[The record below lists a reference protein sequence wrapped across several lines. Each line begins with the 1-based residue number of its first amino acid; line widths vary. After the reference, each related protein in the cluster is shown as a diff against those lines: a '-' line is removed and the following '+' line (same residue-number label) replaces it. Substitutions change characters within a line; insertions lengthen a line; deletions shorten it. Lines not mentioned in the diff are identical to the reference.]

1 MGVSIDMVEDRELT
15 SQEIRE
21 LQEEVRRLAKE
32 KNAVILAHYYQRG
45 EVQDIADFVGD
56 SLELSR
62 KAANTDAD
70 IIVFCGVR
78 FMCETAKILS
88 PQKKVLHPNPES
100 GCPMADMVTAEQ
112 VRKLREKHPDAE
124 FVAYIN
130 TTADVKAEID
140 ICVTSA
146 NAPKIIKRLDVKK
159 IVFLPDQALGEWVA
173 RQVPEKE
180 FVIWKGFCPPHFEFT
195 AREVMKLKEKYPD
208 AKVAVH
214 PECHPKVIEIADF
227 VGSTSQIIRYAT
239 SVDAERVII
248 ITEVGLKHTLMK
260 KNPNKEYI
268 FPESMNYCGT
278 VYCCTMKGITLPK
291 VYETL
296 KNEIN
301 EVELPREIIER
312 ARRPIERMLEL
323 S

>member
-1 MGVSIDMVEDRELT
+1 MVQLALKEEKELT
-15 SQEIRE
+15 KEEIKE

-32 KNAVILAHYYQRG
+32 KNAIILAHYYQRP

-62 KAANTDAD
+62 KAAQTDAD

-78 FMCETAKILS
+78 FMCETAKIVN
-88 PQKKVLHPNPES
+88 PEKKVLHPNPES
-100 GCPMADMVTAEQ
+100 GCPMADMITAKQ
-112 VRKLREKHPDAE
+112 VRELREKHPDAE

-130 TTADVKAEID
+130 TTAEVKAEVD

-146 NAPKIIKRLDVKK
+146 NAPKIIKKLDAKK
-159 IVFLPDQALGEWVA
+159 IVFLPDQALGNWVA
-173 RQVPEKE
+173 KQVPEKE
-180 FVIWKGFCPPHFEFT
+180 FIIWKGFCPPHFEFT
-195 AREVMKLKEKYPD
+195 YKELLKLKEQYPD

-214 PECHPKVIEIADF
+214 PECHPKVIELADF
-227 VGSTSQIIRYAT
+227 VGSTSQILKYAT
-239 SVDAERVII
+239 SVDAKRVIVV
-248 ITEVGLKHTLMK
+248 TEVGLKYTLEK
-260 KNPNKEYI
+260 INPNKEYI
-268 FPESMNYCGT
+268 FPQSMNYCGT

-301 EVELPREIIER
+301 EVTLPEDIIER

>member
-1 MGVSIDMVEDRELT
+1 MGISVELAQDRELT
-15 SQEIRE
+15 LEEIKE
-21 LQEEVRRLAKE
+21 LQEEVRRLAEE
-32 KNAVILAHYYQRG
+32 KNAVILAHYYQRP

-56 SLELSR
+56 SLDLSR
-62 KAANTDAD
+62 KAASTDAD

-100 GCPMADMVTAEQ
+100 GCPMADMVNAQQ
-112 VRKLREKHPDAE
+112 VRMLRKKHPDAE

-130 TTADVKAEID
+130 TTAEVKAEVD
-140 ICVTSA
+140 LCVTSA
-146 NAPKIIKRLDVKK
+146 NAPKIVRKLDAKK

-173 RQVPEKE
+173 KQVPDKE
-180 FVIWKGFCPPHFEFT
+180 FIIWKGFCPPHFEFT
-195 AREVMKLKEKYPD
+195 AKEVLRLKEKYPD

-214 PECHPKVIEIADF
+214 PECHPKVIEMADF
-227 VGSTSQIIRYAT
+227 VGSTSQIIKYAT
-239 SVDAERVII
+239 TVDAKRVIV
-248 ITEVGLKHTLMK
+248 ITEVGLKYTLMK
-260 KNPNKEYI
+260 RNPNKEYI

-291 VYETL
+291 VYETI
-296 KNEIN
+296 KKEIN
-301 EVELPREIIER
+301 EVELPDEIIER
-312 ARRPIERMLEL
+312 AKRPIERMLEL

>member
-1 MGVSIDMVEDRELT
+1 MSQVTLSTEKELT
-15 SQEIRE
+15 PEEIKE
-21 LQEEVRRLAKE
+21 LQEEVRRLARE
-32 KNAVILAHYYQRG
+32 KNAVILAHYYQRP

-56 SLELSR
+56 SLELAR
-62 KAANTDAD
+62 KAAQTDAD

-78 FMCETAKILS
+78 FMCETAKIVN
-88 PQKKVLHPNPES
+88 PTKKVLHPNPES
-100 GCPMADMVTAEQ
+100 GCPMADMITAEQ
-112 VRKLREKHPDAE
+112 VRKLREEHPDAE

-130 TTADVKAEID
+130 TTAEVKAEVD

-146 NAPKIIKRLDVKK
+146 NAPKIIRKLEAKK
-159 IVFLPDQALGEWVA
+159 IVFLPDQALGQWVA
-173 RQVPEKE
+173 KQVPEKE

-195 AREVMKLKEKYPD
+195 YRELLKLKEKYPD

-214 PECHPKVIEIADF
+214 PECHPKVIDLADF

-239 SVDAERVII
+239 SVEAKRVII
-248 ITEVGLKHTLMK
+248 ITEVGLKYTLEK
-260 KNPNKEYI
+260 INPEKEYI
-268 FPESMNYCGT
+268 FPQSMNYCGT

-301 EVELPREIIER
+301 EVILPEDIMER
-312 ARRPIERMLEL
+312 ARRPIERMLAM

>member
-1 MGVSIDMVEDRELT
+1 MSVSFDIQERELT
-15 SQEIRE
+15 AEEIEE
-21 LQEEVRRLAKE
+21 LQREVRRLAKE
-32 KNAVILAHYYQRG
+32 KNAVILAHYYQRP

-112 VRKLREKHPDAE
+112 VRKLREKHPSAE

-130 TTADVKAEID
+130 TTADVKAEVD
-140 ICVTSA
+140 VCVTSA
-146 NAPKIIKRLDVKK
+146 NAPRIIKKLDAEK
-159 IVFLPDQALGEWVA
+159 IVFLPDQALGQWVA
-173 RQVPEKE
+173 KQVPEKE

-214 PECHPKVIEIADF
+214 PECHPRVIEIADF
-227 VGSTSQIIRYAT
+227 VGSTSQIIKYAT
-239 SVDAERVII
+239 SVEAERVIV
-248 ITEVGLKHTLMK
+248 ITEVGLKYTLQK
-260 KNPNKEYI
+260 KNPDKEYI

-291 VYETL
+291 LYETI

-301 EVELPREIIER
+301 EVELPDEIIER

>member
-1 MGVSIDMVEDRELT
+1 MLSFEVQEKELT
-15 SQEIRE
+15 SEEVRE
-21 LQEEVRRLAKE
+21 LQREVRRLAE
-32 KNAVILAHYYQRG
+32 DKNAVILAHYYQRP
-45 EVQDIADFVGD
+45 EVQEIADFVGD

-62 KAANTDAD
+62 KAASTNAD
-70 IIVFCGVR
+70 MIVFCGVR
-78 FMCETAKILS
+78 FMCETAKVLN

-100 GCPMADMVTAEQ
+100 GCPMADMITPEQ
-112 VRKLREKHPDAE
+112 VRKLREEHPDAQV
-124 FVAYIN
+124 VAYIN
-130 TTADVKAEID
+130 TSAEVKAEVD
-140 ICVTSA
+140 VCVTSA
-146 NAPKIIKRLDVKK
+146 NAPKIIRRLEAKK
-159 IVFLPDQALGEWVA
+159 IVFVPDQALGQWVA

-195 AREVMKLKEKYPD
+195 AKELIRLKERYPD

-214 PECHPKVIEIADF
+214 PECHPQVIELADF
-227 VGSTSQIIRYAT
+227 VGSTSQILNYAT
-239 SVDAERVII
+239 SVEAKRVIVV
-248 ITEVGLKHTLMK
+248 TEVGLKFTLQK
-260 KNPNKEYI
+260 RNPNKEYI

-291 VYETL
+291 VYETI

-301 EVELPREIIER
+301 EVQLPHEIMER

>member
-1 MGVSIDMVEDRELT
+1 MSLSVDLVQDRELT
-15 SQEIRE
+15 RDEIKE

-88 PQKKVLHPNPES
+88 PDKKVLHPNPES
-100 GCPMADMVTAEQ
+100 GCPMADMVNAQQ
-112 VRKLREKHPDAE
+112 VRKLRENHPDAE

-130 TTADVKAEID
+130 TTAEVKAEID

-146 NAPKIIKRLDVKK
+146 NAPRIVKNLPAKK

-173 RQVPEKE
+173 KQVPEKE

-195 AREVMKLKEKYPD
+195 AKEVMSLKERYPE

-227 VGSTSQIIRYAT
+227 VGSTSQIIKYAT
-239 SVDAERVII
+239 SVDADRVII
-248 ITEVGLKHTLMK
+248 ITEVGLKHTLQK
-260 KNPNKEYI
+260 KNSNKEYI

-301 EVELPREIIER
+301 EVDLPPEIIER
-312 ARRPIERMLEL
+312 ARRPIERMLEM

>member
-1 MGVSIDMVEDRELT
+1 MSVSFAL
-15 SQEIRE
+15 SQERDLSVDEIKD
-21 LQEEVRRLAKE
+21 LQREVRKLAEE
-32 KNAVILAHYYQRG
+32 KNAVILAHYYQRP
-45 EVQDIADFVGD
+45 EVQDVADFIGD

-62 KAANTDAD
+62 RAAETDAD

-78 FMCETAKILS
+78 FMCETAKILN
-88 PQKKVLHPNPES
+88 PTRKVLHPNPES

-112 VRKLREKHPDAE
+112 VRMLRQKHPDAV

-130 TTADVKAEID
+130 TTADVKAEVD
-140 ICVTSA
+140 VCVTSA
-146 NAPKIIKRLDVKK
+146 NAPKIIKKLDAKK
-159 IVFLPDQALGEWVA
+159 IVFLPDQALGGWIA

-180 FVIWKGFCPPHFEFT
+180 FILWKGFCPPHFEFT
-195 AREVMKLKEKYPD
+195 AGEVMRLKERYPD

-214 PECHPKVIEIADF
+214 PECHPKVIELADF
-227 VGSTSQIIRYAT
+227 VGSTSQIVRYAT
-239 SVDAERVII
+239 TVDAKRVIV
-248 ITEVGLKHTLMK
+248 ITEVGLKYTLQK
-260 KNPNKEYI
+260 KNPEKEYI

-296 KNEIN
+296 RREIN
-301 EVELPREIIER
+301 EVVLPEDIMER
-312 ARRPIERMLEL
+312 ARRPIERMLQL

>member
-1 MGVSIDMVEDRELT
+1 MVELSINEEEQL
-15 SQEIRE
+15 SVQEIERLQRE
-21 LQEEVRRLAKE
+21 VKRLAEE
-32 KNAVILAHYYQRG
+32 KNAVILAHYYQRP

-62 KAANTDAD
+62 KAASTDAD

-88 PQKKVLHPNPES
+88 PHKKVLHPNPES
-100 GCPMADMVTAEQ
+100 GCPMADMINASQ
-112 VRKLREKHPDAE
+112 VRKLREEHPDAE
-124 FVAYIN
+124 LVAYIN
-130 TTADVKAEID
+130 TTAEVKAEID
-140 ICVTSA
+140 LCVTSA
-146 NAPKIIKRLDVKK
+146 NAPKVIKKLKAKK
-159 IVFLPDQALGEWVA
+159 IVFMPDQALGQWVA

-180 FVIWKGFCPPHFEFT
+180 FVLWKGFCPPHFEFT
-195 AREVMKLKEKYPD
+195 AREVEKLKERYPE

-214 PECHPKVIEIADF
+214 PECHPKVIDIADF

-239 SVDAERVII
+239 SVEADKVIV

-291 VYETL
+291 LYKTIKE
-296 KNEIN
+296 EIN
-301 EVELPREIIER
+301 EVELPSDIIER

>member
-1 MGVSIDMVEDRELT
+1 MVELALKPEKELT
-15 SQEIRE
+15 QEEIKE
-21 LQEEVRRLAKE
+21 LQEEVRKLAKE
-32 KNAVILAHYYQRG
+32 KNAIILAHYYQRP

-56 SLELSR
+56 SLELAR
-62 KAANTDAD
+62 KASQTDAD

-78 FMCETAKILS
+78 FMCETAKIVN
-88 PQKKVLHPNPES
+88 PTKKVLHPNPES
-100 GCPMADMVTAEQ
+100 GCPMADMITAEQ
-112 VRKLREKHPDAE
+112 VRKLREKYPDAE

-130 TTADVKAEID
+130 TTADVKAEVD

-146 NAPKIIKRLDVKK
+146 NAPKIIRKLEAKK
-159 IVFLPDQALGEWVA
+159 IVFLPDQALGNWVA
-173 RQVPEKE
+173 KQVPDKE
-180 FVIWKGFCPPHFEFT
+180 FIIWKGFCPPHFEFT
-195 AREVMKLKEKYPD
+195 YKELLKLKEKYPD

-214 PECHPKVIEIADF
+214 PECHPKVIELADF

-239 SVDAERVII
+239 SVDMDRVII
-248 ITEVGLKHTLMK
+248 VTEVGLKHTLMK
-260 KNPNKEYI
+260 INPYKEYI
-268 FPESMNYCGT
+268 FPENMNYCGT

-301 EVELPREIIER
+301 QVTLPEDIIER
-312 ARRPIERMLEL
+312 ARRPIERMLAL

>member
-1 MGVSIDMVEDRELT
+1 MVELAINEDRELS
-15 SQEIRE
+15 SQEIKE
-21 LQEEVRRLAKE
+21 LQSEVRRLAEE

-45 EVQDIADFVGD
+45 EVQDVADFVGD
-56 SLELSR
+56 SLDLSR

-100 GCPMADMVTAEQ
+100 GCPMADMISAEQ

-146 NAPKIIKRLDVKK
+146 NAPKIIKKLEANK
-159 IVFLPDQALGEWVA
+159 IVFLPDQALGQWVA
-173 RQVPEKE
+173 KQVPDKE

-195 AREVMKLKEKYPD
+195 AKEVLKLKERYPE

-227 VGSTSQIIRYAT
+227 VGSTSQIINYAT
-239 SVDAERVII
+239 TCETDKVIV

-260 KNPNKEYI
+260 KNPDKEYI

-291 VYETL
+291 LYETL

-301 EVELPREIIER
+301 EVTLPEDIIKR

>member
-1 MGVSIDMVEDRELT
+1 MSVNFEIAQDRELT
-15 SQEIRE
+15 QDEIKE
-21 LQEEVRRLAKE
+21 LQDEVRRLAKE
-32 KNAVILAHYYQRG
+32 KNAVILAHYYQRP

-62 KAANTDAD
+62 KAASTDAD

-100 GCPMADMVTAEQ
+100 GCPMADMITAEQ
-112 VRKLREKHPDAE
+112 VRKLRSQHSDAE

-146 NAPKIIKRLDVKK
+146 NAPKIIKKLSAKK
-159 IVFLPDQALGEWVA
+159 IVFLPDQALGEWVK
-173 RQVPEKE
+173 RQVPDKE
-180 FVIWKGFCPPHFEFT
+180 FIIWKGFCPPHFEFT
-195 AREVMKLKEKYPD
+195 VREVMKLKEKYPD

-227 VGSTSQIIRYAT
+227 VGSTSQIIKYAT
-239 SVDAERVII
+239 TVDAKRVIV
-248 ITEVGLKHTLMK
+248 ITEVGLKYTLQK
-260 KNPNKEYI
+260 KNPEKEYI

-301 EVELPREIIER
+301 EVILPEDIIER

>member
-1 MGVSIDMVEDRELT
+1 MGVTLQLQERELT
-15 SQEIRE
+15 KEEIKE
-21 LQEEVRRLAKE
+21 LQEEIRRLARE
-32 KNAVILAHYYQRG
+32 KNAIILAHYYQRP

-88 PQKKVLHPNPES
+88 PEKKVLHPNPES

-130 TTADVKAEID
+130 TTADVKAEVD

-146 NAPKIIKRLDVKK
+146 NAPKIIKKLEARK
-159 IVFLPDQALGEWVA
+159 IVFLPDQALGQWVA
-173 RQVPEKE
+173 KQVPEKE
-180 FVIWKGFCPPHFEFT
+180 FILWKGFCPPHFEFT
-195 AREVMKLKEKYPD
+195 AQEVMKLKEKYPD

-214 PECHPKVIEIADF
+214 PECHPKVIELADF
-227 VGSTSQIIRYAT
+227 VGSTSQILKYAT
-239 SVDAERVII
+239 TVDAKRVIV
-248 ITEVGLKHTLMK
+248 ITEVGLKYTLMK

-301 EVELPREIIER
+301 EVTLPEDIIER

>member
-1 MGVSIDMVEDRELT
+1 MVQVALNTERELT
-15 SQEIRE
+15 KEEIKE

-32 KNAVILAHYYQRG
+32 KNAVILAHYYQRP
-45 EVQDIADFVGD
+45 EVQDIADFIGD

-62 KAANTDAD
+62 KAAQTNAD

-78 FMCETAKILS
+78 FMCETAKIVN
-88 PQKKVLHPNPES
+88 PEKKVLHPNPES
-100 GCPMADMVTAEQ
+100 GCPMADMITAEQ
-112 VRKLREKHPDAE
+112 VRKLREKYPDAE

-130 TTADVKAEID
+130 TTADVKAEVD

-146 NAPKIIKRLDVKK
+146 NAPKIIKKLEAKK
-159 IVFLPDQALGEWVA
+159 IVFLPDQALGNWVKK
-173 RQVPEKE
+173 QVPDKE
-180 FVIWKGFCPPHFEFT
+180 FIIWKGFCPPHFEFT
-195 AREVMKLKEKYPD
+195 YKELLKLKEKYPD

-214 PECHPKVIEIADF
+214 PECHPKVIELADF
-227 VGSTSQIIRYAT
+227 VGSTSQIIKYAT
-239 SVDAERVII
+239 SVDSDRVII
-248 ITEVGLKHTLMK
+248 VTEVGLKHTLQK
-260 KNPNKEYI
+260 INPNKEYI
-268 FPESMNYCGT
+268 FPENMNYCGT

-301 EVELPREIIER
+301 EVVLPEEIIER
-312 ARRPIERMLEL
+312 ARRPIERMLEM

>member
-1 MGVSIDMVEDRELT
+1 MVQVALKEERELT
-15 SQEIRE
+15 KEEIKE
-21 LQEEVRRLAKE
+21 LQEEVRKLAKE
-32 KNAVILAHYYQRG
+32 KNAVILAHYYQRP
-45 EVQDIADFVGD
+45 EVQDVADFVGD

-62 KAANTDAD
+62 KAAQTDAD

-78 FMCETAKILS
+78 FMCETAKIVN
-88 PQKKVLHPNPES
+88 PEKKVLHPNPES
-100 GCPMADMVTAEQ
+100 GCPMADMITAKQ
-112 VRKLREKHPDAE
+112 VRELREKYPDAE

-130 TTADVKAEID
+130 TTADVKAEVD

-146 NAPKIIKRLDVKK
+146 NAPKIIKKLKAKR
-159 IVFLPDQALGEWVA
+159 IVFLPDQALGNWVA
-173 RQVPEKE
+173 KQVPEKE
-180 FVIWKGFCPPHFEFT
+180 FIIWKGFCPPHFEFT
-195 AREVMKLKEKYPD
+195 YKELLKLKERYPD

-227 VGSTSQIIRYAT
+227 VGSTSQILKYAT
-239 SVDAERVII
+239 SVEAKRVII
-248 ITEVGLKHTLMK
+248 VTEVGLKYTLEK
-260 KNPNKEYI
+260 INPNKEYI
-268 FPESMNYCGT
+268 FPQSMNYCGT

-301 EVELPREIIER
+301 EVTLPKDIIER
-312 ARRPIERMLEL
+312 ARRPIERMLAL

>member
-1 MGVSIDMVEDRELT
+1 MAQLVLSQERELT
-15 SQEIRE
+15 KEEIKE

-32 KNAVILAHYYQRG
+32 KNAVILAHYYQRP

-56 SLELSR
+56 SLELAR
-62 KAANTDAD
+62 KASQTDAD

-78 FMCETAKILS
+78 FMCETAKIVN
-88 PQKKVLHPNPES
+88 PTKKVLHPNPES
-100 GCPMADMVTAEQ
+100 GCPMADMITAEQ
-112 VRKLREKHPDAE
+112 VRMLRKKHPDAE

-130 TTADVKAEID
+130 TTADVKAEVD

-146 NAPKIIKRLDVKK
+146 NAPKIIKKLEAKK
-159 IVFLPDQALGEWVA
+159 IVFLPDQALGNWVA
-173 RQVPEKE
+173 KQVPDKE
-180 FVIWKGFCPPHFEFT
+180 FIIWKGFCPPHFEFT
-195 AREVMKLKEKYPD
+195 YQELLKLKEKYPD

-214 PECHPKVIEIADF
+214 PECHPKVIELADF

-239 SVDAERVII
+239 SFDSKRVIVV
-248 ITEVGLKHTLMK
+248 TEVGLKYTLQK
-260 KNPNKEYI
+260 INPEKEYI
-268 FPESMNYCGT
+268 FPENMNYCGT

-301 EVELPREIIER
+301 EVTLPEDIIER

>member
-1 MGVSIDMVEDRELT
+1 MMSVSFDIQERELT
-15 SQEIRE
+15 HEEVRE
-21 LQEEVRRLAKE
+21 LQREVRRLAEE

-56 SLELSR
+56 SLDLSR
-62 KAANTDAD
+62 KAATTDAD

-88 PQKKVLHPNPES
+88 PNKKVLHPNPES
-100 GCPMADMVTAEQ
+100 GCPMADMVTAQQ
-112 VRKLREKHPDAE
+112 VRKLREEHPDAE

-130 TTADVKAEID
+130 TTADVKAEVD

-146 NAPKIIKRLDVKK
+146 NAPKIIKKLEAKK

-173 RQVPEKE
+173 KQVPDKE

-195 AREVMKLKEKYPD
+195 AREVMKLKERYPD

-214 PECHPKVIEIADF
+214 PECHPRVIDIADF
-227 VGSTSQIIRYAT
+227 VGSTSQIIKYAT
-239 SVDAERVII
+239 SVEADRVIV
-248 ITEVGLKHTLMK
+248 ITEVGLKYTLMK

-301 EVELPREIIER
+301 EVELPEEIIER

>member
-1 MGVSIDMVEDRELT
+1 MSVGVELVQDRELT
-15 SQEIRE
+15 QAQIEE
-21 LQEEVRRLAKE
+21 LQQEVRRLAKE

-88 PQKKVLHPNPES
+88 PEKKVLHPNPES
-100 GCPMADMVTAEQ
+100 GCPMADMVNAQQ

-146 NAPKIIKRLDVKK
+146 NAPKIIKKLKSKK
-159 IVFLPDQALGEWVA
+159 IVFLPDQALGEWVKK
-173 RQVPEKE
+173 QVPDKE
-180 FVIWKGFCPPHFEFT
+180 FIIWKGFCPPHFEFT
-195 AREVMKLKEKYPD
+195 AKEVMKLKERYPD

-214 PECHPKVIEIADF
+214 PECHPKVIELADF
-227 VGSTSQIIRYAT
+227 VGSTSQIIKYAT
-239 SVDAERVII
+239 SVSADRVIV

-278 VYCCTMKGITLPK
+278 VYCCTMKGITLQK

-301 EVELPREIIER
+301 EVHLPQHIIER

>member
-1 MGVSIDMVEDRELT
+1 MELT
-15 SQEIRE
+15 LKPEKELTQEEIKE
-21 LQEEVRRLAKE
+21 LQEEVKKLAKE
-32 KNAVILAHYYQRG
+32 KNAVILAHYYQRP

-56 SLELSR
+56 SLELAR
-62 KAANTDAD
+62 KASQTDAD

-78 FMCETAKILS
+78 FMCETAKIVN
-88 PQKKVLHPNPES
+88 PTKKVLHPNPES
-100 GCPMADMVTAEQ
+100 GCPMADMITAEQ

-130 TTADVKAEID
+130 TTADVKAEVD

-146 NAPKIIKRLDVKK
+146 NAPKIIKKLEAKK
-159 IVFLPDQALGEWVA
+159 IVFLPDQALGNWVA
-173 RQVPEKE
+173 KQVPDKE
-180 FVIWKGFCPPHFEFT
+180 FIIWKGFCPPHFEFT
-195 AREVMKLKEKYPD
+195 YKELLRLKEKYPD

-214 PECHPKVIEIADF
+214 PECHPKVIDLADF

-239 SVDAERVII
+239 SVDADKVII
-248 ITEVGLKHTLMK
+248 VTEVGLKHTLMK
-260 KNPNKEYI
+260 INPNKEYI
-268 FPESMNYCGT
+268 FPENMNYCGT

-296 KNEIN
+296 KKEIN
-301 EVELPREIIER
+301 EVILPEDIIAK
-312 ARRPIERMLEL
+312 ARKPIERMLAL

>member
-1 MGVSIDMVEDRELT
+1 MGVSFEVQERELT
-15 SQEIRE
+15 QEEIKE
-21 LQEEVRRLAKE
+21 LQREVRRLVEE
-32 KNAVILAHYYQRG
+32 KNAVVLAHYYQRP

-62 KAANTDAD
+62 KAAETTAD

-88 PQKKVLHPNPES
+88 PDKKVLHPNPES
-100 GCPMADMVTAEQ
+100 GCPMADMVRADQ
-112 VRKLREKHPDAE
+112 VREMRRKHPDAE

-130 TTADVKAEID
+130 TTADVKAEVD

-146 NAPKIIKRLDVKK
+146 NAPKIIKKLSARK
-159 IVFLPDQALGEWVA
+159 IVFFPDQALGEWIS

-180 FVIWKGFCPPHFEFT
+180 FVLWKGFCPPHFEFT
-195 AREVMKLKEKYPD
+195 ATEVLRLREKYPD

-214 PECHPKVIEIADF
+214 PECHPRVIEIADF

-239 SVDAERVII
+239 TVDAERVIV
-248 ITEVGLKHTLMK
+248 ITEVGLKYTLQK
-260 KNPNKEYI
+260 RNPSKEYI

-291 VYETL
+291 VYETI
-296 KNEIN
+296 KGEIN
-301 EVELPREIIER
+301 EVLLPEEIMDR
-312 ARRPIERMLEL
+312 ARKPIERMLEL